1 MRSIPL
7 LVYLVIGAL
16 MGIVM
21 RGIRFDD
28 PYITYRFSANLAHG
42 LGFVFNPGA
51 AENALITTAPLYAL
65 LLAIP
70 GAFGLDIPQASYAIG
85 VAALIAAA
93 WAVCVL
99 GERHGALPL
108 GFVAGLILLI
118 FPLAWLTMGF
128 ETPLFTAAA
137 LWAFV
142 CVDARRP
149 VPAGLLAGL
158 GLGLRG
164 DGAIVLALC
173 ILFVLASPK
182 TWTPGTSHLR
192 AAVANLGPA
201 LRLAAAALLIYAP
214 LAAWLTLQFGS
225 PIPTTL
231 HTKSAQA
238 ASGLTGFYPGTTYA
252 EGAVLLVQAYLEQSP
267 LFLFIPIGVGLG
279 AYRVLQLG
287 VAAAHQDDLR
297 WIQRTPLLM
306 PIVWAVA
313 HFAGYL
319 VLGVAPYVWYYAPM
333 VPGLAAL
340 MAYGMDWVASVTPRR
355 RWTYQLMVTFLV
367 IPLLIADLNIIR
379 VLRGATPPD
388 PAEPVSK
395 VLPETKVDLYE
406 RVGRWLNTNTPPNAT
421 VGVTELGVM
430 GYYADRTI
438 NDFLGL
444 TQPSELDAIRRGDF
458 VGGLIRSQPDYL
470 ALTNINSL
478 YDANPQ
484 EDDWFRAIYTAVATF
499 DDPRFWGSPMTVWQ
513 RTTPPITPALM
524 IDERAHDLGDGWQV
538 TGVAVSA
545 REVMTD
551 APLIVSVQLKAGEP
565 LGKRELRVQPIV
577 VQRGDGLPVR
587 SRVIHT
593 DQFRPG
599 EEAWYDFPILPYPD
613 SRRGAYDISV
623 RWLDSDREVI
633 AGRIK
638 VPLGAKPNAYAQVA
652 PLSSGIGVE
661 PLAQSLEACIGATT
675 TITVNWRGGDPVTV
689 DYSAFVHIRDD
700 ANTPIAQHDGQ
711 PRNGSYPTSVWS
723 RGELIPD
730 GHPIA
735 IPDEASPGV
744 YDIVVGLYDPANNAR
759 LPAAESPHR
768 TLDGAAKLG
777 SITLTSC
784 IPQ

>member
-7 LVYLVIGAL
+7 LVYLVVGAL

-51 AENALITTAPLYAL
+51 AENALITTSPLYAL

-70 GAFGLDIPQASYAIG
+70 GAFGLDIPQVSYAVG

-93 WAVCVL
+93 WAACVL
-99 GERHGALPL
+99 GEQHDALSL

-128 ETPLFTAAA
+128 ETPLFVAAT
-137 LWAFV
+137 LWAFA
-142 CVDARRP
+142 CVNARRP
-149 VPAGLLAGL
+149 VLAGVL
-158 GLGLRG
+158 AGIGLGLRG
-164 DGAIVLALC
+164 DGAIALALC
-173 ILFVLASPK
+173 ALFALASHGARP
-182 TWTPGTSHLR
+182 PETSDLR
-192 AAVANLGPA
+192 VAFAKLAFA
-201 LRLAAAALLIYAP
+201 LRLVAAALLTYAP
-214 LAAWLTLQFGS
+214 LAVWLTLQFGS

-231 HTKSAQA
+231 YTKLAQA

-252 EGAVLLVQAYLEQSP
+252 EGAALLVQAYLEQSP
-267 LFLFIPIGVGLG
+267 LFLLIPIGVGLG
-279 AYRVLQLG
+279 ACRVLQLG
-287 VAAAHQDDLR
+287 VAAARQDDLR

-306 PIVWAVA
+306 PIAWAVA

-333 VPGLAAL
+333 APGLAAL
-340 MAYGMDWVASVTPRR
+340 MAYGMDWVASVTPRH

-379 VLRGATPPD
+379 VLRGAMPPD

-406 RVGRWLNTNTPPNAT
+406 RVGRWLNTHTPPDAT
-421 VGVTELGVM
+421 IGVTELGVM
-430 GYYADRTI
+430 GYYASRTI

-444 TQPSELDAIRRGDF
+444 TQPSKRDAIRRGDF
-458 VGGLIRSQPDYL
+458 VGVLIRSQPDYL
-470 ALTNINSL
+470 ALTNVNSL

-513 RTTPPITPALM
+513 RAMPPITPALM
-524 IDERAHDLGDGWQV
+524 IDERTHDLGDGWQV

-545 REVMTD
+545 REVMTG
-551 APLIVSVQLKAGEP
+551 APLMVSVRLKAGEL

-613 SRRGAYDISV
+613 ARRGAYDISIK
-623 RWLDSDREVI
+623 WLDGDTEVI
-633 AGRIK
+633 AGRVK
-638 VPLGAKPNAYAQVA
+638 VPLAEKPSPDAQVA

-661 PLAQSLEACIGATT
+661 LLDRPLEACIGATHAVT
-675 TITVNWRGGDPVTV
+675 LTWRGGDPVAL
-689 DYSAFVHIRDD
+689 DYSAFVHVRDEVGHII
-700 ANTPIAQHDGQ
+700 TQHDGQ
-711 PRNGSYPTSVWS
+711 PRSGSYPTSVWS
-723 RGELIPD
+723 QGEVVPD
-730 GHPIA
+730 GHAIA
-735 IPDEASPGV
+735 IPAEVAPGA
-744 YDIVVGLYDPANNAR
+744 YAIVAGLYNPTDNVR
-759 LPAAESPHR
+759 LPVAESPFR
-768 TLDGAAKLG
+768 TPDGGVQVGRIMLRRCD
-777 SITLTSC
+777 S
-784 IPQ
+784 